1 MIEIS
6 KKTKYDVA
14 DILIN
19 KKLKLFTK
27 SNLKVKLL
35 PTLDKNTLEQ
45 YIYIELIIPLYNY
58 FMKLSLNE

>member
-1 MIEIS
+1 LIEIS

>member
-1 MIEIS
+1 MIQIS

-19 KKLKLFTK
+19 KKIKLFTK
-27 SNLKVKLL
+27 SNIKVKLL
-35 PTLDKNTLEQ
+35 PTLDKNSLEQ
-45 YIYIELIIPLYNY
+45 YIYIELIIPFYNY